1 MIGSYLAW
9 KFLQNVL
16 IEKKFIIGYILL
28 WLIGFTMLDLLEN
41 MKIYEWVIFSILSLT
56 INFFLTMM
64 ES

>member
-1 MIGSYLAW
+1 MEIFT
-9 KFLQNVL
+9 KCINR
-16 IEKKFIIGYILL
+16 KKFIIGYILL